1 MSADD
6 IQQLQ
11 AIFPDASAE
20 ALAAVLELSGDV
32 AVATDYLLSNEGALE
47 EVENGLRAGQGDG
60 AAAVGGGGGVGG
72 GAAEA
77 DADEV

>member
-47 EVENGLRAGQGDG
+47 EVENGLRAGQGNVRMPFSRG
-60 AAAVGGGGGVGG
+60 TLGISECVH
-72 GAAEA
+72 
-77 DADEV
+77 